1 MKHLCAHE
9 LFTQNVMQNI
19 VPRWDVPS
27 YVWSEGWLYSGYS
40 RPRGDCE
47 GPGEMLK
54 TNCCIDQIRTFLIS
68 TSARDTGPWRAG
80 GAICKY
86 AARPEMIYVLKFR
99 FEVKSPNTHENSSSF
114 HTTMRI
120 RTDLCDFL
128 KLLLVSKFSTP
139 LFR

>member
-1 MKHLCAHE
+1 MLCRILSPDGMFQVMYGVKDGCIQGIHDPE
-9 LFTQNVMQNI
+9 VTQ
-19 VPRWDVPS
+19 
-27 YVWSEGWLYSGYS
+27 
-40 RPRGDCE
+40 

-114 HTTMRI
+114 HTTMRK
-120 RTDLCDFL
+120 RTGLCDFSQVL
-128 KLLLVSKFSTP
+128 PPSFQIINLNYNSQSQY
-139 LFR
+139 

>member
-1 MKHLCAHE
+1 MYGVKDGCIQGIHDPE
-9 LFTQNVMQNI
+9 VTQ
-19 VPRWDVPS
+19 
-27 YVWSEGWLYSGYS
+27 
-40 RPRGDCE
+40 

-114 HTTMRI
+114 HTTMRK
-120 RTDLCDFL
+120 RTVKRCVKRYFL
-128 KLLLVSKFSTP
+128 SSLSHQLSNNKSELQFAVAVLTLLP
-139 LFR
+139 